1 MSRSI
6 DASVAVPDEV
16 QDAVRNYANVRDIE
30 PCRDEAMIAIGRAIE
45 AHVAEKVADAMRLK
59 SGAAPAGGSY
69 MERRIDAAGR
79 YVEQIN
85 IGPAEAP
92 HTGWIAV
99 VKTDRIGSAEVA
111 FARYADA
118 PSDALDLALADAAA
132 WVQVQKDIR

>member
-1 MSRSI
+1 MSRI
-6 DASVAVPDEV
+6 HLLNIAAERERCIAAIAMASMFSLETADVLKEYLACLDG
-16 QDAVRNYANVRDIE
+16 AL
-30 PCRDEAMIAIGRAIE
+30 
-45 AHVAEKVADAMRLK
+45 AECHAPPP
-59 SGAAPAGGSY
+59 APAGGSY

-111 FARYADA
+111 FARYAEA

-132 WVQVQKDIR
+132 WVQAQKDIR

>member
-1 MSRSI
+1 MSRIHLLNIAAERERCIAAI
-6 DASVAVPDEV
+6 DEATGFAQDEV
-16 QDAVRNYANVRDIE
+16 AAV
-30 PCRDEAMIAIGRAIE
+30 
-45 AHVAEKVADAMRLK
+45 LK
-59 SGAAPAGGSY
+59 EYLACLDGALTECQAPAPAPAGGSY

-99 VKTDRIGSAEVA
+99 VKTDRIGSAEVS
-111 FARYADA
+111 FARYAEA

-132 WVQVQKDIR
+132 WVQAQKDIR

>member
-1 MSRSI
+1 MSRI
-6 DASVAVPDEV
+6 HLLNIAAERERCIAAIAMASMFSWET
-16 QDAVRNYANVRDIE
+16 
-30 PCRDEAMIAIGRAIE
+30 
-45 AHVAEKVADAMRLK
+45 ADVLK
-59 SGAAPAGGSY
+59 EYLACLDGALTECQAPAPAPAGGSY

-99 VKTDRIGSAEVA
+99 VKTDRIGSAEVS
-111 FARYADA
+111 FARYAEA

-132 WVQVQKDIR
+132 WVQAQKDLR

>member
-1 MSRSI
+1 MSRIKLLNIAAERERCIAAI
-6 DASVAVPDEV
+6 DEADDLRETVVVAVLKEYLACLD
-16 QDAVRNYANVRDIE
+16 DALTECQA
-30 PCRDEAMIAIGRAIE
+30 PPPA
-45 AHVAEKVADAMRLK
+45 
-59 SGAAPAGGSY
+59 AAPAGGSY

-99 VKTDRIGSAEVA
+99 VKTDRIGSAEVS
-111 FARYADA
+111 FARYATS

-132 WVQVQKDIR
+132 WVQTQKDLR